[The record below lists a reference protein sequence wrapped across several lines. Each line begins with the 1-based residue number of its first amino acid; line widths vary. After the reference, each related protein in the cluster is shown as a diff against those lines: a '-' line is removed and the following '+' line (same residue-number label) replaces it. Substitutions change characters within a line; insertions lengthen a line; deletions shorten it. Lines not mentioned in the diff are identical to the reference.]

1 MALTVGFDLDMTL
14 IDARPGVAAAID
26 LVGGEFG
33 VALDGSEFASHLGP
47 PLQDMFRDAG
57 MDEAIIPALMDR
69 YRALYPT
76 VVIATTVAMPGA
88 EDAMAAVRSLGGRVV
103 VVTGKYEPNAR
114 LHVEA
119 LGWHIDHLRG
129 ELWSAAKGTVLREQG
144 ASIYVG
150 DHVGDVHG
158 ALEADAV
165 PVAVTTGPCAEQE
178 LVDAGAEVV
187 LTSLEQFPAWLADNA
202 DRFVEPMAG

>member
-26 LVGGEFG
+26 QVGAEFG
-33 VALDGSEFASHLGP
+33 VALDGADFASRLGP

-88 EDAMAAVRSLGGRVV
+88 DEAMAAVRELGGRVV
-103 VVTGKYEPNAR
+103 VITGKYEPNAR

-119 LGWHIDHLRG
+119 LGWEIDHLRG
-129 ELWSAAKGTVLREQG
+129 ELWSSAKGTVLREQG
-144 ASIYVG
+144 AAIYVG
-150 DHVGDVHG
+150 DHVGDMQG

-165 PVAVTTGPCAEQE
+165 AVAVTTGPCSRRE

-187 LTSLEQFPAWLADNA
+187 LTSLNEFPAWLSDNVE
-202 DRFVEPMAG
+202 RFLRPMAG

>member
-26 LVGGEFG
+26 LVNAEFG
-33 VALDGSEFASHLGP
+33 VGLEGSQFASRLGP

-57 MDEAIIPALMDR
+57 MDEAIIPALIDR
-69 YRALYPT
+69 YRAVYPT
-76 VVIATTVAMPGA
+76 VVLATTVAMPGA
-88 EDAMAAVRSLGGRVV
+88 EAAMAAVRELGGRVV

-114 LHVEA
+114 LHLQA
-119 LGWHIDHLRG
+119 LGWHVDHLRG
-129 ELWSAAKGTVLREQG
+129 ELWSSAKGTVLREQG
-144 ASIYVG
+144 ASVYVG
-150 DHVGDVHG
+150 DHVGDMVG
-158 ALEADAV
+158 ALEAEAL
-165 PVAVTTGPCAEQE
+165 PVAVATGPCSEQE

-202 DRFVEPMAG
+202 DRFPEPMAG

>member
-14 IDARPGVAAAID
+14 IDARPGVAAAVD
-26 LVGGEFG
+26 QVGVEFD
-33 VALDGSEFASHLGP
+33 VPLDGTDFASRLGP
-47 PLQDMFRDAG
+47 PLLDMFRDAG
-57 MDEAIIPALMDR
+57 MDDAIIPALIDR

-76 VVIATTVAMPGA
+76 VVITTTVALPGA
-88 EDAMAAVRSLGGRVV
+88 EQAMAAVRDLGGRIV

-119 LGWHIDHLRG
+119 LGWQVDHLKG
-129 ELWSAAKGTVLREQG
+129 DLWSAAKGAVLREQG
-144 ASIYVG
+144 AAIYVG
-150 DHVGDVHG
+150 DHVGDMRG

-165 PVAVTTGPCAEQE
+165 AVAVTTGPCDRQE

-202 DRFVEPMAG
+202 DRFAEPMAG

>member
-26 LVGGEFG
+26 LVAAEFG
-33 VALDGSEFASHLGP
+33 VGLEGSEFASRLGP

-76 VVIATTVAMPGA
+76 VVMATTVAMPGA
-88 EDAMAAVRSLGGRVV
+88 EAAMAAVRELGGRVV

-114 LHVEA
+114 LHLEA
-119 LGWHIDHLRG
+119 LGWHVDHLRG
-129 ELWSAAKGTVLREQG
+129 ELWSSAKGAVLREQG

-150 DHVGDVHG
+150 DHVGDMVG
-158 ALEADAV
+158 ALEAEAV

-187 LTSLEQFPAWLADNA
+187 LTSLEQFPGWLADNA
-202 DRFVEPMAG
+202 DRFVQPIAG

>member
-26 LVGGEFG
+26 QVGVEFG
-33 VALDGSEFASHLGP
+33 VALDGSDFASRLGP
-47 PLQDMFRDAG
+47 PLQDMFGDAG
-57 MDEAIIPALMDR
+57 MDAAIIPALMDR

-88 EDAMAAVRSLGGRVV
+88 EEAMAAVRELDGRVV
-103 VVTGKYEPNAR
+103 VITGKYEPNAR

-119 LGWHIDHLRG
+119 LGWQVDYLRG
-129 ELWSAAKGTVLREQG
+129 ELWSAAKGTLLREQG
-144 ASIYVG
+144 AAVYVG
-150 DHVGDVHG
+150 DHVGDVRG

-165 PVAVTTGPCAEQE
+165 AVQGTA
-178 LVDAGAEVV
+178 LRD
-187 LTSLEQFPAWLADNA
+187 
-202 DRFVEPMAG
+202 EPPKRRTVRATHF

>member
-1 MALTVGFDLDMTL
+1 VALTVGFDLDMTL

-26 LVGGEFG
+26 QVGAEFG
-33 VALDGSEFASHLGP
+33 VPLDGSDFASRLGP

-88 EDAMAAVRSLGGRVV
+88 EQAMAAVRDLDGRVV
-103 VVTGKYEPNAR
+103 VITGKYEPNAR

-119 LGWHIDHLRG
+119 LGWPVDHLRG
-129 ELWSAAKGTVLREQG
+129 ELWSAAKGAVLREQG

-150 DHVGDVHG
+150 DHVGDMRG
-158 ALEADAV
+158 AREAEAV
-165 PVAVTTGPCAEQE
+165 AVAVTTGPCDERE

-187 LTSLEQFPAWLADNA
+187 LTSLEQFPEWLAGH
-202 DRFVEPMAG
+202 VEPLAG

>member
-26 LVGGEFG
+26 QVGAEFG
-33 VALDGSEFASHLGP
+33 VALSGSDFASRLGP

-76 VVIATTVAMPGA
+76 VVIATTVALPGA
-88 EDAMAAVRSLGGRVV
+88 EAAMAAVRALDGRVLV
-103 VVTGKYEPNAR
+103 ITGKYEPNAR

-119 LGWHIDHLRG
+119 LGWSVDHLRG
-129 ELWSAAKGTVLREQG
+129 ELWSAGKGAVLREQG
-144 ASIYVG
+144 AAIYVG
-150 DHVGDVHG
+150 DHVGDVEG
-158 ALEADAV
+158 ALAADAV
-165 PVAVTTGPCAEQE
+165 AVAVTTGPCARQD

-187 LTSLEQFPAWLADNA
+187 LTSLEQFPAWLAANG

>member
-26 LVGGEFG
+26 QVGAEFG
-33 VALDGSEFASHLGP
+33 VPLDGSDFASRLGP

>member
-26 LVGGEFG
+26 QVGAEFDVG
-33 VALDGSEFASHLGP
+33 LNGSDFASRLGP

-57 MDEAIIPALMDR
+57 MDEALIPALMDR

-88 EDAMAAVRSLGGRVV
+88 DEAMAAVRELGGRVLV
-103 VVTGKYEPNAR
+103 ITGKYEPNAR

-119 LGWHIDHLRG
+119 LGWSVDHLRG
-129 ELWSAAKGTVLREQG
+129 ELWSAGKGVVLREQG
-144 ASIYVG
+144 AAVYVG
-150 DHVGDVHG
+150 DHVGDVQG
-158 ALEADAV
+158 ALAADAV
-165 PVAVTTGPCAEQE
+165 SVAVTTGPCDRQE

-187 LTSLEQFPAWLADNA
+187 LASLEQFPAWLSDNA
-202 DRFVEPMAG
+202 DRFAEPMAG